1 MTDMTDKRVLFGRG
15 RFGPGAGTIPSSYE
29 LGDKG
34 AAQTIRRLHT
44 GDLVAIE
51 RHLLGLSQL
60 DRAARFLGNCSDA
73 RFCAYARGL
82 DPSTAIL
89 LGGFNP
95 GGRLIGLAEAHPTDT
110 PGTAEIAMSI
120 DPAYRRQGLCR
131 RLFVRLL
138 DLTFASGVQ
147 SVESRFDPRNQAVIR
162 FGVSMG
168 ARLDPSSGHVAIS
181 RDGYFTASLA

>member
-1 MTDMTDKRVLFGRG
+1 MGTGQVTFGLV
-15 RFGPGAGTIPSSYE
+15 RFGAGAGTAPSSCE
-29 LGDKG
+29 LDVKE
-34 AAQTIRRLHT
+34 AAQSIRRLDA
-44 GDLVAIE
+44 GDLAAIE

-120 DPAYRRQGLCR
+120 DPAYRRQALGR

-147 SVESRFDPRNQAVIR
+147 SVESRFDPRNQAVVR